1 MKKIRLNID
10 DREVLGLPGQTI
22 LEVAKEN
29 NIFIPTLCYDERA
42 EIYGSCGICVVEVE
56 GSPKLFK
63 ACATEIAPNMIIKT
77 NTERVR
83 ESRKTNLE
91 LLLSNHNGDCKAPC
105 SLGCPANTD
114 CQGYVGLIANGLHKA
129 ALKLVKDKIPL
140 PASIGRVCPHPCE
153 SDCRRGLVEQPIAI
167 KELKRFVGDRDLNSD
182 DPYIPE
188 IAKATGKKVAIIGGG
203 PAGLSASY
211 FLAQNGHDVT
221 IIDAMPKLGGMLR
234 YGIPEYRLPKEI
246 LQKEID
252 LIAKMGVKMETN
264 TKVGV
269 DVSFESIKNKYDAV
283 LMTIGAWSSI
293 GLHCKGDDTPGVM
306 GGIDFLEKIAKSKT
320 INLGESVAVVGGG
333 NVAMDACRT
342 AVRMGAKKVYNIY
355 RRTKNEMPADMVEI
369 TEAEEEGEGW

>member
-1 MKKIRLNID
+1 
-10 DREVLGLPGQTI
+10 
-22 LEVAKEN
+22 
-29 NIFIPTLCYDERA
+29 
-42 EIYGSCGICVVEVE
+42 
-56 GSPKLFK
+56 
-63 ACATEIAPNMIIKT
+63 
-77 NTERVR
+77 
-83 ESRKTNLE
+83 
-91 LLLSNHNGDCKAPC
+91 
-105 SLGCPANTD
+105 
-114 CQGYVGLIANGLHKA
+114 
-129 ALKLVKDKIPL
+129 
-140 PASIGRVCPHPCE
+140 
-153 SDCRRGLVEQPIAI
+153 
-167 KELKRFVGDRDLNSD
+167 
-182 DPYIPE
+182 
-188 IAKATGKKVAIIGGG
+188 
-203 PAGLSASY
+203 
-211 FLAQNGHDVT
+211 
-221 IIDAMPKLGGMLR
+221 MPKLGGMLR

-355 RRTKNEMPADMVEI
+355 RRTIKEMPADEMEI
-369 TEAEEEGEGW
+369 REAQEEGVRFENLTNPIGIIPGEDGSQRIKN

>member
-1 MKKIRLNID
+1 MNKIRLNID

-63 ACATEIAPNMIIKT
+63 ACATEIAQNMIIKT
-77 NTERVR
+77 DTERVR

-153 SDCRRGLVEQPIAI
+153 SDCRRGLVEESISI

-182 DPYIPE
+182 NPYIPE
-188 IAKATGKKVAIIGGG
+188 ISKPTGKSVAIIGGG

-211 FLAQNGHDVT
+211 FLAQKGHDVT

-252 LIAKMGVKMETN
+252 LIAKMGVKMQTN

-269 DVSFESIKNKYDAV
+269 DLSFEAIKNKYDAV

-293 GLHCKGDDTPGVM
+293 GLNCKGSDIPGVM

-342 AVRMGAKKVYNIY
+342 AVRMGAKKSLQHI
-355 RRTKNEMPADMVEI
+355 
-369 TEAEEEGEGW
+369 

>member
-355 RRTKNEMPADMVEI
+355 R
-369 TEAEEEGEGW
+369 

>member
-355 RRTKNEMPADMVEI
+355 RRTIKEMPADEMELR
-369 TEAEEEGEGW
+369 EA

>member
-1 MKKIRLNID
+1 MNKIRLNID

-63 ACATEIAPNMIIKT
+63 ACATEIAQNMIIKT
-77 NTERVR
+77 DTERVR

-153 SDCRRGLVEQPIAI
+153 SDCRRGLVEESISI
-167 KELKRFVGDRDLNSD
+167 KELKKFISSGACSNTYPITYFNID
-182 DPYIPE
+182 
-188 IAKATGKKVAIIGGG
+188 
-203 PAGLSASY
+203 SASAM
-211 FLAQNGHDVT
+211 LSSKSANAISGSIIQNS
-221 IIDAMPKLGGMLR
+221 AAWR
-234 YGIPEYRLPKEI
+234 
-246 LQKEID
+246 
-252 LIAKMGVKMETN
+252 
-264 TKVGV
+264 
-269 DVSFESIKNKYDAV
+269 VS
-283 LMTIGAWSSI
+283 
-293 GLHCKGDDTPGVM
+293 
-306 GGIDFLEKIAKSKT
+306 
-320 INLGESVAVVGGG
+320 
-333 NVAMDACRT
+333 
-342 AVRMGAKKVYNIY
+342 
-355 RRTKNEMPADMVEI
+355 
-369 TEAEEEGEGW
+369 

>member
-1 MKKIRLNID
+1 MVVSLNSIPKD
-10 DREVLGLPGQTI
+10 TYVSENDIMLYK
-22 LEVAKEN
+22 AK
-29 NIFIPTLCYDERA
+29 
-42 EIYGSCGICVVEVE
+42 V
-56 GSPKLFK
+56 
-63 ACATEIAPNMIIKT
+63 PNEAFGK
-77 NTERVR
+77 
-83 ESRKTNLE
+83 
-91 LLLSNHNGDCKAPC
+91 
-105 SLGCPANTD
+105 
-114 CQGYVGLIANGLHKA
+114 VGL
-129 ALKLVKDKIPL
+129 
-140 PASIGRVCPHPCE
+140 S
-153 SDCRRGLVEQPIAI
+153 
-167 KELKRFVGDRDLNSD
+167 F
-182 DPYIPE
+182 
-188 IAKATGKKVAIIGGG
+188 TGKKVAIIGGG

-355 RRTKNEMPADMVEI
+355 
-369 TEAEEEGEGW
+369 

>member
-355 RRTKNEMPADMVEI
+355 RRTIKEMRADEMAI
-369 TEAEEEGEGW
+369 REAQDE